1 MTTYEIAHELL
12 QDTNAAWTYAGA
24 FALAE
29 QLQMLEEDSGEEMEF
44 DHVALRCDYSEYG
57 SFEDFR
63 EQYFADAEQCREA
76 IGADEDTDEDDLDDL
91 TREYIGHRADLIEFD
106 GGIITSSF

>member
-12 QDTNAAWTYAGA
+12 QDSNAAWTYAGA

-44 DHVALRCDYSEYG
+44 DHVAIRCDYSEYV

-63 EQYFADAEQCREA
+63 EQYFAGEEQCRDA
-76 IGADEDTDEDDLDDL
+76 IGADEDTDEEELDEL
-91 TREYIGHRADLIEFD
+91 TRKYIEDFADLIEFD